1 MDFVTLC
8 KTIEIRSGFNGNLPL
23 KECIKDS
30 GEEFLNQFKEIGY
43 SFKDNNELEIFVQFV
58 NYLKSL
64 GISNDTL
71 SASTDFFKFG
81 YKIPQI
87 NKEFDLLRFGKNYN
101 INIEL
106 KSNTNPS
113 AQIEQLKKNKY
124 YLNFLGD
131 CNTKYYS
138 ISPTINSFIEY
149 DPKTGATTNIN
160 FNDFIKVIEE
170 QKYLQLTDEEM
181 DKFFDIKN
189 YLVSPFNDID
199 KFMNEEYFLTEHQ
212 KEIVKNIMNPG
223 ENKVFGVKGNPGTGK
238 TLLIYH
244 LYKKLLED
252 GKNVALIHGA
262 DLNPGQEKLKKEGF
276 HIYPV
281 KETSNIL
288 KNANNFDYI
297 FFDEGQRL
305 RGTFENSK
313 TQWGQLKETIENSKT
328 IFVISMDSK
337 QILGPKES
345 SERSEKLYNVI
356 KDYKRGNVFS
366 LKDKFRS
373 NKEMSDAIKLI
384 LKHPTELSNK
394 VRNKNHNIQLK
405 FFDKREDANNYLEKK
420 KKESDLYK
428 SGKTNCNPSNIWEV
442 LTYTKSSTRY
452 QRKAEGLDQLKSIGE
467 NSHAV
472 IGQEFDNVILPM
484 DWNFSYTTKTIE
496 NKGEKLVFNYLD
508 NTKSYYPLDKMFY
521 QNITRTREKLQLVI
535 IENFD
540 LFEKLSKL
548 FDEY

>member
-1 MDFVTLC
+1 M
-8 KTIEIRSGFNGNLPL
+8 E
-23 KECIKDS
+23 
-30 GEEFLNQFKEIGY
+30 
-43 SFKDNNELEIFVQFV
+43 
-58 NYLKSL
+58 
-64 GISNDTL
+64 
-71 SASTDFFKFG
+71 
-81 YKIPQI
+81 QI
-87 NKEFDLLRFGKNYN
+87 LTQD
-101 INIEL
+101 
-106 KSNTNPS
+106 
-113 AQIEQLKKNKY
+113 KKN
-124 YLNFLGD
+124 
-131 CNTKYYS
+131 
-138 ISPTINSFIEY
+138 
-149 DPKTGATTNIN
+149 
-160 FNDFIKVIEE
+160 
-170 QKYLQLTDEEM
+170 
-181 DKFFDIKN
+181 
-189 YLVSPFNDID
+189 
-199 KFMNEEYFLTEHQ
+199 
-212 KEIVKNIMNPG
+212 
-223 ENKVFGVKGNPGTGK
+223 
-238 TLLIYH
+238 
-244 LYKKLLED
+244 
-252 GKNVALIHGA
+252 
-262 DLNPGQEKLKKEGF
+262 LKKEGF

-288 KNANNFDYI
+288 ENANNFDYI

-305 RGTFENSK
+305 RGTFEDSK
-313 TQWGQLKETIENSKT
+313 TQWGKLKETIENSKT

-356 KDYKRGNVFS
+356 KVYKYGNVFS

-405 FFDKREDANNYLEKK
+405 FFDKRKDANNYLEKK

-428 SGKTNCNPSNIWEV
+428 SGETNCNPSNIWEV

-484 DWNFSYTTKTIE
+484 DGNFSYTTKTIE